1 MPMVR
6 AIRMLNAIE
15 AGTTSGA
22 QLETLLGDSGRLAEF
37 NVLLDMRGQAR
48 RIASATTTMTAI
60 AASSTAMTAVAASS
74 AAMTAVGA
82 NDQALRIFMLA
93 GTDQVFS
100 DFADVAAV
108 IASSTAMTA
117 IAASS
122 TAMTAVVE
130 SSTAMTA
137 VIASSTAKMVI
148 FNSDTAL
155 AAISASSTALN
166 AMRTAAQYNLY
177 GGTTGTISGPN
188 SSGSYIVVGLSS
200 ANGTNGTV
208 TINTKRSGSAV
219 GNVVTADLPRA
230 SDGKTYDVA
239 IPVVSPFSVANSG
252 PGYTWFI
259 GMLRCDV

>member
-22 QLETLLGDSGRLAEF
+22 QFETLLGDSGRLAEF

-74 AAMTAVGA
+74 
-82 NDQALRIFMLA
+82 
-93 GTDQVFS
+93 
-100 DFADVAAV
+100 
-108 IASSTAMTA
+108 TAMTA

-122 TAMTAVVE
+122 TAMTAVIA
-130 SSTAMTA
+130 SSTALTA
-137 VIASSTAKMVI
+137 IVESSTAKMVI

-200 ANGTNGTV
+200 SNGASGMV

>member
-74 AAMTAVGA
+74 
-82 NDQALRIFMLA
+82 
-93 GTDQVFS
+93 
-100 DFADVAAV
+100 
-108 IASSTAMTA
+108 TAMTA

-177 GGTTGTISGPN
+177 GGTTDTISGPN

>member
-1 MPMVR
+1 
-6 AIRMLNAIE
+6 MLNAIE

-60 AASSTAMTAVAASS
+60 AASSTAMTAV
-74 AAMTAVGA
+74 
-82 NDQALRIFMLA
+82 
-93 GTDQVFS
+93 
-100 DFADVAAV
+100 
-108 IASSTAMTA
+108 IASSTALTA
-117 IAASS
+117 I
-122 TAMTAVVE
+122 VE
-130 SSTAMTA
+130 
-137 VIASSTAKMVI
+137 SSTAKMVI

>member
-22 QLETLLGDSGRLAEF
+22 QFETLLGDSGRLAEF

-74 AAMTAVGA
+74 TAMTAIA
-82 NDQALRIFMLA
+82 ASSTAM
-93 GTDQVFS
+93 T
-100 DFADVAAV
+100 AV